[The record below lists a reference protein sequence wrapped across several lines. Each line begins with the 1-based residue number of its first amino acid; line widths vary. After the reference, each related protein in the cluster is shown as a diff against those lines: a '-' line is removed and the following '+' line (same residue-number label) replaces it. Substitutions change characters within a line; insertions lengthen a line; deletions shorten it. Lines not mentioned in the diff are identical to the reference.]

1 MLDSNLNFIYRNV
14 FRADFARLE
23 CAAAAVDIV
32 GRDDLGPPFI
42 GASQCIRAT
51 EGRPYGEKYKKICSR
66 PMVLGRERT
75 YASWCHPNSRQ
86 TVSFGLLLRGGSRGR
101 FRPRSAAVL
110 RLSRT
115 GHFQLCGP
123 LCGSMIRVLLR
134 HPGGF
139 HSVIVCVFA
148 QKVKQWG
155 DLWGDTCFS
164 SPDRRGPDPEP
175 AFLRCRCCWRRG
187 YCSGRTDGRCK
198 RSRRPY
204 ARCWGH

>member
-1 MLDSNLNFIYRNV
+1 MIEPCLRRDEGNSPQGR
-14 FRADFARLE
+14 RSHSGARE
-23 CAAAAVDIV
+23 A
-32 GRDDLGPPFI
+32 R
-42 GASQCIRAT
+42 
-51 EGRPYGEKYKKICSR
+51 EGKKSCSH
-66 PMVLGRERT
+66 PKALGREQNCFVVPPKFET
-75 YASWCHPNSRQ
+75 Q
-86 TVSFGLLLRGGSRGR
+86 TCLLCGLLLRGESRGR

-115 GHFQLCGP
+115 GHFQLCVP
-123 LCGSMIRVLLR
+123 LCGSNIRVLLR
-134 HPGGF
+134 HPSGF
-139 HSVIVCVFA
+139 HSIIVCVFA

-187 YCSGRTDGRCK
+187 CCSGRTGGRCRK
-198 RSRRPY
+198 SRRPY